1 MAGKLIKSSRTG
13 GTFQP
18 KEKLLC
24 DKCGVELE
32 MIEATFEYLTR
43 SFRHKVPRC
52 PECGQVSLPEELVNG
67 KISDVEAMIEEK

>member
-13 GTFQP
+13 GTSQP
-18 KEKLLC
+18 AEKLLC

>member
-13 GTFQP
+13 GTSQP
-18 KEKLLC
+18 KDKLLC

-43 SFRHKVPRC
+43 SFRHKVPR
-52 PECGQVSLPEELVNG
+52 
-67 KISDVEAMIEEK
+67 